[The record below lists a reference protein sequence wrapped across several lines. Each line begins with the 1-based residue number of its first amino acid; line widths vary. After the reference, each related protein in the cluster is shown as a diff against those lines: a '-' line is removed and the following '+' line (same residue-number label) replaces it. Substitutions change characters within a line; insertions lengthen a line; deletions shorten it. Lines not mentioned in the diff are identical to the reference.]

1 MEGVRSLFRNLDIW
15 VFLVVFFV
23 LGNLYGFIE
32 TFLFIYLKETMH
44 APMYLLGLTITTGAV
59 VSIPFLYI
67 RYGGHFLRIFSSL
80 TFDLLLSL

>member
-67 RYGGHFLRIFSSL
+67 RYGGHFLQIFS
-80 TFDLLLSL
+80 LSYNLCRTI